1 MNKIKLYWSIMS
13 PTLKI
18 MSIGTIVFFAVGIVL
33 SIPLCLVWNWIMPAI
48 FNLPTINVLQAFGLS
63 VLVTLLSPRKIDF
76 AKNKSVENIPDVK
89 LNDELNDKLEK
100 VLQDITSEFKA

>member
-1 MNKIKLYWSIMS
+1 MNKIKLYWSIIS

-18 MSIGTIVFFAVGIVL
+18 MSIGVVV
-33 SIPLCLVWNWIMPAI
+33 LVWNWLMPTI
-48 FNLPTINVLQAFGLS
+48 FDLPTINVLEAFGLS
-63 VLVTLLSPRKIDF
+63 VLVTLLSPRKVDF

-100 VLQDITSEFKA
+100 VLKDITSEFKA